1 MQQSL
6 LISIIAEDKPGIV
19 ESLANIIAQHNGN
32 WLESKMARLGGQF
45 TGIVQVDINEKDLA
59 PLSQA
64 LKPLESQ
71 GITLSLTTSNSD
83 TELQDP
89 SPVSFKVTGDDR
101 PGIVQ
106 ELSTLMANCGANIEE
121 FATYIAGAPF
131 SGGVLFTMEGCASLP
146 PTLKKWKLAEK
157 MESLSDDLMVEIDA
171 K

>member
-6 LISIIAEDKPGIV
+6 FISIIAEDKPGII
-19 ESLANIIAQHNGN
+19 ESLANLVAEHNGN

-45 TGIVQVDINEKDLA
+45 TGIVQVAINDKDLT

-64 LKPLESQ
+64 LKSLEGQ
-71 GITLSLTTSNSD
+71 GITLSLSTANESIEPETAK
-83 TELQDP
+83 
-89 SPVSFKVTGDDR
+89 PVSFKVTGDDR

-106 ELSTLMANCGANIEE
+106 ELSSLMANCGANIEE
-121 FATYIAGAPF
+121 LATYIAGAPF

-146 PTLKKWKLAEK
+146 STLKNWKLAEK
-157 MESLSDDLMVEIDA
+157 MESLSDDLMVEIDT